1 MEQKVICGIEGVGI
15 YGVISILIFFVFF
28 TGAFIWVVSLKKNY
42 VQHMEELP
50 LDGGEK
56 NTTDNNQPT
65 TL

>member
-1 MEQKVICGIEGVGI
+1 MEQKVLCGIEGVGI

-50 LDGGEK
+50 LDGDEK